1 MATDENQWLYAY
13 PKKMILIRYRN
24 GWWLEEKVSVSNR
37 TGKEKGAIMDKKQVM
52 KMFNKKTRIGALATA
67 NKNGDVNAAVFGSP
81 RMIDEDTVIMAI
93 GDNRSLQYLQENPKA
108 SFIVVEPG
116 EGPATWKGARL
127 YLEMDSFERYGE
139 LLDSFREKIR
149 KVAGDKSANAIVA
162 AIRFK
167 VTDVRAL
174 IAPPN

>member
-1 MATDENQWLYAY
+1 L
-13 PKKMILIRYRN
+13 
-24 GWWLEEKVSVSNR
+24 
-37 TGKEKGAIMDKKQVM
+37 EKGVIHPKRDGREQEKTVSASKSPGIEKGVIMDKKAVM
-52 KMFNKKTRIGALATA
+52 KMFNKETRIGVLATS
-67 NKNGDVNAAVFGSP
+67 NKKGDVNTAVFGSP

-116 EGPATWKGARL
+116 EGPAAWKGARL

-149 KVAGDKSANAIVA
+149 KVAGDKSANAIIA
-162 AIRFK
+162 AIRFN